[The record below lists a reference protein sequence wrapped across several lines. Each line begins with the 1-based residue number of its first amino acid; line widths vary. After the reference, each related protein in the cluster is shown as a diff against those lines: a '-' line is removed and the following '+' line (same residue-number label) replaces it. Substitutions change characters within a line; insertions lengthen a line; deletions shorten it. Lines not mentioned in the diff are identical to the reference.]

1 MGLSPAPIAATF
13 PQAPLRSRKAG
24 FPRSGSDLGFP
35 SWAFPDSR
43 RSLSTDIHTPHPRWF
58 THDLVPAF
66 LATLPRLC
74 VRGPP
79 WDRQAPRA
87 PSLQV
92 GVIDMQK
99 TSRVSSRNIT
109 STSSLLRA
117 HAPDRC
123 PPVALGSASGSR
135 SLQVA
140 VSPCCA
146 TALPDAISADLSVRV
161 WTPTPAAP
169 RVQFPVSSPEA
180 LAFPVFGPGRRL
192 TKTPTATS
200 VGKRFRSCS
209 HSIIF
214 RPAHLLATPVAPT
227 LTPFGAGQPWLL
239 SPRISRFV
247 TSPCSGYANRP
258 NRVIGGKGTRTLQN
272 RQPCRL
278 LPKRELPQLD
288 EKLYLEVFAQPDT
301 STPRRAGSRR

>member
-1 MGLSPAPIAATF
+1 MQPLGSGGHSIGFPMGLSPAPVAATF

-58 THDLVPAF
+58 THDLVPASKAG
-66 LATLPRLC
+66 LSRLR

-87 PSLQV
+87 PSLHA
-92 GVIDMQK
+92 GVTVMQK
-99 TSRVSSRNIT
+99 TSCVSSQNIT

-146 TALPDAISADLSVRV
+146 TVLPDVISADPSIRV
-161 WTPTPAAP
+161 WTLAP
-169 RVQFPVSSPEA
+169 VAPKVQFPVSSFRA
-180 LAFPVFGPGRRL
+180 LAFPMSRLGRRI
-192 TKTPTATS
+192 TWPQQ
-200 VGKRFRSCS
+200 
-209 HSIIF
+209 
-214 RPAHLLATPVAPT
+214 LLQLGIDLEAA
-227 LTPFGAGQPWLL
+227 
-239 SPRISRFV
+239 
-247 TSPCSGYANRP
+247 
-258 NRVIGGKGTRTLQN
+258 VIH
-272 RQPCRL
+272 
-278 LPKRELPQLD
+278 
-288 EKLYLEVFAQPDT
+288 
-301 STPRRAGSRR
+301 